1 MNRLK
6 NFVNK
11 FERHFAKRNNHSY
24 IKYLRKIGVEIGE
37 NVTFL
42 NPKEIYLDTTRTS
55 LISIGADTRINPY
68 VTILTHD
75 AVAKTFRKIYNDWL
89 PSSGMVKIGENVY
102 IAQHCTIMKGVTIGN
117 NCIIG
122 YGSTVIKDI
131 PDNSVAVGTPAKVVC
146 SIDDYYK
153 KRKEKSLEEAFVY
166 ARSIKRRFHRNPVPS
181 DFNEEFVFFVD
192 RNNIN
197 EYSYLPIKYQLG
209 VAYEKWI
216 SGHKA
221 IFSSFEQ
228 FLMAAGIKI

>member
-1 MNRLK
+1 M
-6 NFVNK
+6 
-11 FERHFAKRNNHSY
+11 
-24 IKYLRKIGVEIGE
+24 
-37 NVTFL
+37 
-42 NPKEIYLDTTRTS
+42 
-55 LISIGADTRINPY
+55 
-68 VTILTHD
+68 
-75 AVAKTFRKIYNDWL
+75 
-89 PSSGMVKIGENVY
+89 
-102 IAQHCTIMKGVTIGN
+102 
-117 NCIIG
+117 
-122 YGSTVIKDI
+122 IKDI